1 VHSSVPHIAGAP
13 YILGGTPPAPGTDY
27 SYTLP
32 PGWRYLLSSAVFT
45 LVTDAN
51 VANRIL
57 EFIISGAARTWWKMQ
72 SSTTQTASTTHI
84 HQFAIG
90 SDRNPTPGDL
100 DYYAPLNPMLY
111 IPGSFTISTHTTGIQ
126 AGDLFS
132 VVSLYFLRWPEFPT

>member
-1 VHSSVPHIAGAP
+1 MVF
-13 YILGGTPPAPGTDY
+13 GTPPAVGAE
-27 SYTLP
+27 YTYTTP
-32 PGWRYLLSSAVFT
+32 FGSRYLLASIALT

-51 VANRIL
+51 VANRIVEL
-57 EFIISGAARTWWKMQ
+57 QVSGATHTWWKMQ

-111 IPGSFTISTHTTGIQ
+111 IPGNFMISTHTTGLQ
-126 AGDLFS
+126 AGDQFTI
-132 VVSLYFLRWPEFPT
+132 VSMYFLRWPEFPA